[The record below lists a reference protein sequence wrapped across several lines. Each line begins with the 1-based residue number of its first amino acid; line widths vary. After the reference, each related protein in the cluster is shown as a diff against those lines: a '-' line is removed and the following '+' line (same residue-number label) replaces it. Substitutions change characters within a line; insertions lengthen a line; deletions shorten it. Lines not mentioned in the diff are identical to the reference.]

1 MSLAVLL
8 LRITSVLFVAF
19 GIGFAVAPQ
28 DLAELVTGAAP
39 SVSSAVTDM
48 RATYGGVP
56 LGIGL
61 FIGYCARRPETVR
74 LGLLASLAVVASLGA
89 ARLVGIIVDGSPN
102 GFMLVFLATEMASV
116 WLFVIA
122 LRRVAGPPPNSR
134 LQRTAAALRA
144 DPAAEPQGR
153 YTE

>member
-1 MSLAVLL
+1 MTLSIVL
-8 LRITSVLFVAF
+8 LRITSLLFVAF
-19 GIGFAVAPQ
+19 GIGFVIAPQ

-39 SVSSAVTDM
+39 SAPSAVTDM

-74 LGLLASLAVVASLGA
+74 LGILASLTVIASLGA

-102 GFMLVFLATEMASV
+102 GFMMVFLATEIASV
-116 WLFVIA
+116 LLFLVA
-122 LRRVAGPPPNSR
+122 LQRVAGGPPNSR
-134 LQRTAAALRA
+134 LQRTPSALRA
-144 DPAAEPQGR
+144 DR
-153 YTE
+153 RR